1 MSIAVYAGS
10 FDPITAGHLS
20 VVRQAARLF
29 SHVRLLVAVN
39 PEKSGL
45 FDADE
50 RQALI
55 AQAIAAMPNVSVG
68 ATTGFVVQYARE
80 IAATFLV
87 RGIRGASDAG
97 FETDLA
103 QQNRVLAP
111 EITTILLPASAEL
124 AQVSSS
130 GLKERARRGE
140 PLSPFCPPAVAEA
153 LRRRLGA
160 TP

>member
-20 VVRQAARLF
+20 IVRQAARLF
-29 SHVRLLVAVN
+29 SHVRVLVAVN
-39 PEKSGL
+39 PKKQGL
-45 FDADE
+45 FTSEE

-55 AQAIAAMPNVSVG
+55 EQVLAHMPNVTVG
-68 ATTGFVVQYARE
+68 ATEGYVVHYARD

-103 QQNRVLAP
+103 HQNRELAP
-111 EITTILLPASAEL
+111 EITTILLPAEAEL

-140 PLSPFCPPAVAEA
+140 PLEPFCPAAVAEA
-153 LRRRLGA
+153 LRARLA
-160 TP
+160 VQS